1 MSDEQPTKR
10 VEQEG
15 EEEGGDD
22 KAPEEEAQVEFKPL
36 VQLSEVEVK
45 TMEENEDS
53 LYSAFDI
60 LITHIIF

>member
-10 VEQEG
+10 VDQEN

-22 KAPEEEAQVEFKPL
+22 KVPEEEAQVEFKPL

-45 TMEENEDS
+45 TMEENEES
-53 LYSAFDI
+53 LFSTFEI
-60 LITHIIF
+60 